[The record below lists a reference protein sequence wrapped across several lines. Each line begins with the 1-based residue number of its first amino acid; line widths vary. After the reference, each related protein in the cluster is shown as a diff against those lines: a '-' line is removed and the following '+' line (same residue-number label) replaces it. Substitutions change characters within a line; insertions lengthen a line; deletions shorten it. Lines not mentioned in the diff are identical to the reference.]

1 MSLVLV
7 PAGQKKVDVKLSGFV
22 PSPTVGKAALARFL
36 LEHYRY
42 PRNMVSRQRILIL
55 DDEQDLLEIYQEILA
70 RLPSQPEISTS
81 SSGAEAIAA
90 LEANPYAL
98 LLVDLN
104 MPTMDGFQVLAI
116 VRRRFP
122 ALRTVVM
129 TGSTDED
136 ARGRAYRVGV
146 DLYIE
151 KPKTGREI
159 IFFVDCIESLLER
172 ESQGGFR
179 GVQSKTLLDIIQL
192 ECLTQ
197 STSVLK
203 VTSELGEGRVWIQK
217 GEIVDATVEDKSG
230 KDAIVEMLGW
240 KAGNFEVLPYGLPR
254 PRTIFINY
262 ESLLMETAQFMDEAA
277 DASNEERV
285 TPETVLASV
294 ARFTGVQFAIAVEAG
309 DRVKYEHWGA
319 DDPAPLA
326 LWIHEST
333 ALFKTL
339 GEKLQ
344 CGELQDAEALG
355 AQRHLSILS
364 GDEEALGVVFT
375 RALGLGQIRETL
387 KQIEAKWAF

>member
-1 MSLVLV
+1 M
-7 PAGQKKVDVKLSGFV
+7 
-22 PSPTVGKAALARFL
+22 AL
-36 LEHYRY
+36 
-42 PRNMVSRQRILIL
+42 RQRILIL

-70 RLPSQPEISTS
+70 RLPSQPEIRTA
-81 SSGAEAIAA
+81 SSGTEAIAA
-90 LEANPYAL
+90 LESDPFAL

-104 MPTMDGFQVLAI
+104 MPQMDGFQVLAI

-129 TGSTDED
+129 TGATDED
-136 ARGRAYRVGV
+136 LRGRAYRVGV

-197 STSVLK
+197 NTCVLK

-217 GEIVDATVEDKSG
+217 GEIVDSTVEDKTG

-254 PRTIFINY
+254 SRTIFMNY
-262 ESLLMETAQFMDEAA
+262 ESLLMETAQSMDEASEA
-277 DASNEERV
+277 NPSERI
-285 TPETVLASV
+285 TPETVLASF

-309 DRVKYEHWGA
+309 ERVKYEHWGA
-319 DDPAPLA
+319 DEPAPLA

-333 ALFKTL
+333 ALFKGL
-339 GEKLQ
+339 GEMLA

-364 GDEEALGVVFT
+364 GDEEALGVGFT
-375 RALGLGQIRETL
+375 RALGLSQIRETL
-387 KQIEAKWAF
+387 KQIEAKWAS

>member
-1 MSLVLV
+1 M
-7 PAGQKKVDVKLSGFV
+7 A
-22 PSPTVGKAALARFL
+22 
-36 LEHYRY
+36 Y
-42 PRNMVSRQRILIL
+42 RQRILIL

-70 RLPSQPEISTS
+70 RLPSQPEIATA
-81 SSGAEAIAA
+81 SSGTEAIAA
-90 LEANPYAL
+90 LESDVYSL

-104 MPTMDGFQVLAI
+104 MPQMDGFQVLAI

-129 TGSTDED
+129 TGASDD
-136 ARGRAYRVGV
+136 DLRGRAYRIGV

-197 STSVLK
+197 NTAVLK

-217 GEIVDATVEDKSG
+217 GEIIDSTVEDKNG
-230 KDAIVEMLGW
+230 KEAIVEMLGW

-254 PRTIFINY
+254 PRTIFMSY
-262 ESLLMETAQFMDEAA
+262 ESLLMETAQSLDEAA
-277 DASNEERV
+277 AADEKL
-285 TPETVLASV
+285 TPETVLASF
-294 ARFTGVQFAIAVEAG
+294 ARFTGVQFSIAVEAG
-309 DRVKYEHWGA
+309 ERVKYEHWGA
-319 DDPAPLA
+319 DEPAPLA
-326 LWIHEST
+326 MWIHDTSQ
-333 ALFKTL
+333 AFKAL
-339 GEKLQ
+339 GEQLK
-344 CGELQDAEALG
+344 CGELQDVEALG
-355 AQRHLSILS
+355 AQRHLSIIS
-364 GDEEALGVVFT
+364 GDDEALGIGFT
-375 RALGLGQIRETL
+375 RALGLNQIRETL

>member
-1 MSLVLV
+1 M
-7 PAGQKKVDVKLSGFV
+7 AQ
-22 PSPTVGKAALARFL
+22 
-36 LEHYRY
+36 
-42 PRNMVSRQRILIL
+42 RQRILIL

-70 RLPSQPEISTS
+70 RLPSQPEIRTASG
-81 SSGAEAIAA
+81 GAEAIAA
-90 LEANPYAL
+90 LEADPFAL

-104 MPTMDGFQVLAI
+104 MPQMDGFQVLAV

-129 TGSTDED
+129 TGATDD
-136 ARGRAYRVGV
+136 DLRGRAYRIGV

-179 GVQSKTLLDIIQL
+179 GVQSKTLMDIIQL

-197 STSVLK
+197 NTCVLK

-254 PRTIFINY
+254 PRTIFMNY
-262 ESLLMETAQFMDEAA
+262 ESLLMETAQSLDEAA
-277 DASNEERV
+277 DNGEEDAV
-285 TPETVLASV
+285 TAESVLSSF
-294 ARFTGVQFAIAVEAG
+294 ARFTGVQFSIAVESG
-309 DRVKYEHWGA
+309 ERLKYEHWGS
-319 DDPAPLA
+319 DEPAPLA
-326 LWIHEST
+326 MWIHEST
-333 ALFKTL
+333 AAFKEL
-339 GEKLQ
+339 GAKLR
-344 CGELQDAEALG
+344 CGEFQDAEALG
-355 AQRHLSILS
+355 PQRHLSIIS
-364 GDEEALGVVFT
+364 GDDEALGVGFT
-375 RALGLGQIRETL
+375 RALGLNQIRETL

>member
-1 MSLVLV
+1 M
-7 PAGQKKVDVKLSGFV
+7 A
-22 PSPTVGKAALARFL
+22 
-36 LEHYRY
+36 Y
-42 PRNMVSRQRILIL
+42 RQRILIL

-70 RLPSQPEISTS
+70 RLPSQPEIQTA
-81 SSGAEAIAA
+81 SSGTEAIAA
-90 LEANPYAL
+90 LEAAPFAL

-104 MPTMDGFQVLAI
+104 MPQMDGFQVLAI

-122 ALRTVVM
+122 TLRTVVM
-129 TGSTDED
+129 TGATDED
-136 ARGRAYRVGV
+136 LRGRSYRIGV

-179 GVQSKTLLDIIQL
+179 GVQSKTLMDIIQL

-203 VTSELGEGRVWIQK
+203 ITSELGEGRVWIQK
-217 GEIVDATVEDKSG
+217 GEIIDSTVEDKSG
-230 KDAIVEMLGW
+230 KEAIVEMLGW

-262 ESLLMETAQFMDEAA
+262 ESLLMETAQSLDEAA
-277 DASNEERV
+277 DNDGADKV
-285 TPETVLASV
+285 TPETVLASF
-294 ARFTGVQFAIAVEAG
+294 ARFTGVQFSIAVEAG
-309 DRVKYEHWGA
+309 DRLKYEHWGA

-326 LWIHEST
+326 RWIKEATTSFK
-333 ALFKTL
+333 ALGK
-339 GEKLQ
+339 KLE
-344 CGELQDAEALG
+344 CGELLDAEALG
-355 AQRHLSILS
+355 QQRHLSIIS
-364 GDEEALGVVFT
+364 GDEEALGVGFT